1 MRFPILRV
9 LEEVLEGGRW
19 GISVLLDWELDNT
32 LLMSFR
38 VRLNRVLV

>member
-1 MRFPILRV
+1 MHFPILRV

-19 GISVLLDWELDNT
+19 GISMLLDWELDNT

-38 VRLNRVLV
+38 VCLITVLV